1 MSRHSIEHVE
11 PCDRLRSELINF
23 EPQRVRL
30 CGNAVALIHARNL
43 FAANVDSQIG
53 SLIEYHST
61 LTYSWATTDVL
72 YAEPVLADWT
82 SLEYNVDMFRT
93 CVGTLR
99 KGSFEITGTNYDPR
113 LNNNASE
120 KATSSGNV
128 TEVSFGYNV
137 CNWSH
142 YNPMTVFDRFSDDEL
157 FELFAVLVG
166 IIARAAAI
174 RLNSGHQIILYSE
187 QPGDYSLVI
196 SGKIVDKSLRQLALE
211 EDPFLSV
218 WNSSLTIIK
227 QINEFLDARH
237 LQDESSHNSVRRWL
251 VRNG

>member
-1 MSRHSIEHVE
+1 MTRHSIEHVE

-30 CGNAVALIHARNL
+30 CGNAVALIHARNI

-99 KGSFEITGTNYDPR
+99 KGSYEITGASYDPR
-113 LNNNASE
+113 LNNGMGE
-120 KATSSGNV
+120 KAVLNGEALEASI
-128 TEVSFGYNV
+128 GYNT
-137 CNWSH
+137 CSWSH
-142 YNPMTVFDRFSDDEL
+142 YNPMMAFDRFSGDEL
-157 FELFAVLVG
+157 FELFTVLVG
-166 IIARAAAI
+166 IVARAAAI

-187 QPGDYSLVI
+187 RPGDYSLVI
-196 SGKIVDKSLRQLALE
+196 SGKIVAKSLRQLSLE

-218 WNSSLTIIK
+218 WNSSLSVIK

-237 LQDESSHNSVRRWL
+237 LQDESSRNSVRRWL
-251 VRNG
+251 ARNG